1 MIRKGYF
8 LCLKQINILQN
19 QKNVVYYD
27 RRLFRHIFLSTNRK
41 ANILGTSRDIEAK
54 FASLS
59 YLTNISIC
67 CNFGQIQ
74 RWVGVML
81 NDPQVKGKKEGA
93 TKALKGGGGM
103 MILKK

>member
-1 MIRKGYF
+1 MIDDFADTYF
-8 LCLKQINILQN
+8 CLQIEKPISWEPVEILKQN
-19 QKNVVYYD
+19 
-27 RRLFRHIFLSTNRK
+27 
-41 ANILGTSRDIEAK
+41 

-81 NDPQVKGKKEGA
+81 NSPQVKGKKEGA

-103 MILKK
+103 MILKE

>member
-1 MIRKGYF
+1 M
-8 LCLKQINILQN
+8 
-19 QKNVVYYD
+19 
-27 RRLFRHIFLSTNRK
+27 STNRK

-93 TKALKGGGGM
+93 TKALKGGGNDDIKGVRISNELLA
-103 MILKK
+103 ILQQGLGL